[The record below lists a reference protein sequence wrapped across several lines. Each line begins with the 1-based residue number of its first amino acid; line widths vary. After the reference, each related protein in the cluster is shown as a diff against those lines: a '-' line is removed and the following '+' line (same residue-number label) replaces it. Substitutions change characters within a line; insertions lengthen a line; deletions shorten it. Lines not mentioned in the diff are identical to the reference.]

1 MVTIKNMGSVKKLA
15 ALTIST
21 LLLTVCL
28 PVFIGISTATAESPG
43 FGRKCSHQQFISG
56 TTAKASSG
64 NWFKC
69 SGSDFYITKS
79 GDAKRYYFWEH
90 IENPTKTS
98 NAKPFQI
105 CGALGKLV
113 QTESYGELQCRAI
126 WTNRVKALIWMR
138 TGRS

>member
-1 MVTIKNMGSVKKLA
+1 MFKLKVS
-15 ALTIST
+15 LTIST
-21 LLLTVCL
+21 LLLTFYI
-28 PVFIGISTATAESPG
+28 PVFMGISTAMAESPG
-43 FGRKCSHQQFISG
+43 FGRKCSYQQFISS

-79 GDAKRYYFWEH
+79 GDAKRYYLWEQ

-113 QTESYGELQCRAI
+113 QTESYGELQCRVI